1 MGMSSYILDNVDK
14 FYKEVSELI
23 PQCET
28 FSKFEMKVKDLE
40 GLLSGMDSEF
50 EYLYGSH
57 GYRELWDEY
66 WHKKIF

>member
-14 FYKEVSELI
+14 FYKEVNELI

-28 FSKFEMKVKDLE
+28 FPKFEMKVKDLE

-50 EYLYGSH
+50 EYLYGTH
-57 GYRELWDEY
+57 GYRELWD
-66 WHKKIF
+66 